1 MTADES
7 TVMTANEEPAI
18 AAKEEPAAKAKGGVP
33 LRILAIDDHPSVL
46 IAIEYFVST
55 LGYTVIPVRS
65 GSHGIEIAT
74 EEGNI
79 SLVLL
84 DIDMPVMN
92 GYAVLEAFQAHPEL
106 RRIPVIMITG
116 RMNRDVV
123 ARGLAAGARAV
134 LAKPFDLQELQDE
147 IAKNIA
153 SGLSGADASAPP
165 AK

>member
-1 MTADES
+1 MTTEES
-7 TVMTANEEPAI
+7 TVMTANAEPSI
-18 AAKEEPAAKAKGGVP
+18 ATKEKPAVVGKDGAPV
-33 LRILAIDDHPSVL
+33 RILAIDDHPSVL
-46 IAIEYFVST
+46 IAIEYFLGA
-55 LGYTVIPVRS
+55 LGYTVVPTRS

-79 SLVLL
+79 ALVLL

-106 RRIPVIMITG
+106 RRIPVVMITG

-153 SGLSGADASAPP
+153 LGLSDADASAPP